1 MARQLRGQTN
11 EHARVRAV
19 EREGKVPMR
28 LSGLLGFC
36 SSIAFVIGAA
46 TTGFAQSSE
55 PQPDTRQS
63 TIENA
68 AVEKARSLRPYE
80 VTTAEKVM
88 ARIERRFTNQ
98 TVRLHPYLQNAYRGG
113 GFAAGAG
120 YMFHPGPYSTLDV
133 RGSYSIN
140 SYKLAEAEFISPR
153 LFDRRGELTVLGG
166 WRDATEVPFH
176 GLGMKTSS
184 GDRAN
189 YGFEQPFGSALLT
202 IRPTRRLFLVRG
214 GFEASRWDLKSGQG
228 TAPSVDEV
236 YTPESLPGLG
246 TTTTFLH
253 TQATVGF
260 DSRPA
265 RDYARRGGFYG
276 VTGHDYTDRDDA
288 LGFRRVD
295 YEVIQH
301 IPVLRDT
308 WVLSLHGLAK
318 TTWDKGDQATPF
330 YMMPSLG
337 GGSTLR
343 GFSTFRF
350 SDRHSLL
357 LQAEWRIIANRFFES
372 AVFYDAGKVA
382 ARTSDL
388 DLNHLKSDY
397 GFGVRFHAP
406 LATVLRIDVARSNE
420 GTRLVFAASPVF

>member
-1 MARQLRGQTN
+1 
-11 EHARVRAV
+11 
-19 EREGKVPMR
+19 MR
-28 LSGLLGFC
+28 LTGLFRLC
-36 SSIAFVIGAA
+36 TSLAFVIGAA
-46 TTGFAQSSE
+46 TTALAQSTE
-55 PQPDTRQS
+55 PEPEARQ
-63 TIENA
+63 TLVENA
-68 AVEKARSLRPYE
+68 AGEKAQSLHPYE

-88 ARIERRFTNQ
+88 TRIEKRFTNQ
-98 TVRLHPYLQNAYRGG
+98 TIRWHPYLENGYRGG
-113 GFAAGAG
+113 GFAAGLG
-120 YMFHPGPYSTLDV
+120 YMFHTSAYSTLDV
-133 RGSYSIN
+133 RGSYSIR
-140 SYKLAEAEFISPR
+140 SYKLAEAEFVSPR
-153 LFDRRGELTVLGG
+153 LFDRRAELTVRGG
-166 WRDATEVPFH
+166 WRDATEVAFY
-176 GLGMKTSS
+176 GVGMHTST

-236 YTPESLPGLG
+236 YTPASLPGLG
-246 TTTTFLH
+246 TTTTFWH
-253 TQATVGF
+253 TQATAGF
-260 DSRPA
+260 DSRPSGG
-265 RDYARRGGFYG
+265 YARRGGFYG
-276 VTGHDYTDRDDA
+276 VTGHDYHDRDGA
-288 LGFRRVD
+288 LGFRQVD

-301 IPVLRDT
+301 FPILRES
-308 WVLSLHGLAK
+308 WVVSLHGLAK

-337 GGSTLR
+337 GGSSLR
-343 GFSTFRF
+343 GFSSFRF

-406 LATVLRIDVARSNE
+406 LATVLRVDVARSNE

>member
-1 MARQLRGQTN
+1 
-11 EHARVRAV
+11 
-19 EREGKVPMR
+19 MR

-36 SSIAFVIGAA
+36 ASMALVIGAP
-46 TTGFAQSSE
+46 TTARAQSSE
-55 PQPDTRQS
+55 SQPETRQS
-63 TIENA
+63 TVENA
-68 AVEKARSLRPYE
+68 AVEKAQSLHPYE
-80 VTTAEKVM
+80 VTTAEKVIT
-88 ARIERRFTNQ
+88 RIERRFTNQ
-98 TVRLHPYLQNAYRGG
+98 TIRFHPYLQSAYRGG

-120 YMFHPGPYSTLDV
+120 YMFHPSPYSTLDV
-133 RGSYSIN
+133 RGSYSIK

-176 GLGMKTSS
+176 GFGINTSS
-184 GDRAN
+184 GDLAN
-189 YGFEQPFGSALLT
+189 YGFEQPFGSALLR
-202 IRPTRRLFLVRG
+202 IRPTRRLFTVGG

-260 DSRPA
+260 DSRPS
-265 RDYARRGGFYG
+265 RGYARRGGFYG
-276 VTGHDYTDRDDA
+276 VTGHDYTDRDEA
-288 LGFRRVD
+288 LGFRQVD
-295 YEVIQH
+295 YEVVQH
-301 IPVLRDT
+301 IPILRDT
-308 WVLSLHGLAK
+308 WVISLHGLAK
-318 TTWDKGDQATPF
+318 TTWDKGDEARPF
-330 YMMPSLG
+330 YLMPSLG

-343 GFSTFRF
+343 GFSSFRF
-350 SDRHSLL
+350 ADYHSLL

-382 ARTSDL
+382 ARRSDL

-397 GFGVRFHAP
+397 GFGLRFHAP
-406 LATVLRIDVARSNE
+406 LATVLRVDVARSNE